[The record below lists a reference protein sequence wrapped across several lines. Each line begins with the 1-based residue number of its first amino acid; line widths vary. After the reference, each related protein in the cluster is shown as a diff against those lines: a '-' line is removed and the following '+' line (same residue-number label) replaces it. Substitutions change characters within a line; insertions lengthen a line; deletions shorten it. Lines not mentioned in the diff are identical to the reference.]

1 MLNER
6 SVTGSFGVASFP
18 LHGASVEEI
27 IRVADAGM
35 YVSKHAGGN
44 RVSTADVASDYEV
57 ANQQRQQILTYV
69 DSFAVREHMSVDDA
83 DDFVNN
89 LRRLT
94 APLAQDVAG
103 DVMRDALKQLAHVA
117 EVREMGNATHGEEV
131 ATYAEIIARRINLD
145 SEAIEDLRYAAL
157 THDIGKIIVPSHILN
172 RPSALE
178 SDEYRVI
185 ASHSSIGARIVG
197 AIPGKHMMQDW
208 VRHHHER
215 IDGSG
220 YPDQLRGDA
229 IPLGA
234 RIIAVADAFV
244 IMTTELPFSAAKSPA
259 EALRELETESHLY
272 DKKLV
277 AALAAHVRG
286 ERVAGATSS

>member
-1 MLNER
+1 
-6 SVTGSFGVASFP
+6 
-18 LHGASVEEI
+18 
-27 IRVADAGM
+27 
-35 YVSKHAGGN
+35 
-44 RVSTADVASDYEV
+44 
-57 ANQQRQQILTYV
+57 
-69 DSFAVREHMSVDDA
+69 
-83 DDFVNN
+83 
-89 LRRLT
+89 
-94 APLAQDVAG
+94 
-103 DVMRDALKQLAHVA
+103 MRDALKQLAHVA